1 MKTTVFRNAL
11 IPGLGR
17 RDVTVTGKKIAA
29 VTLPGQKIQEN
40 ELPAYRILDC
50 TDRIL
55 MPGLYNLH
63 THAAMNLFRSYGEDL
78 PLDRWLNEK
87 ILPAE
92 DRLTGSAVYTG
103 TMMAFAEMIRTG
115 TVSCS
120 DMYFFSEDVV
130 RAALDCG
137 IKLNIG
143 RSLVSF
149 DENADYGKDS
159 RFAEARDLFLRHN
172 GENDGQIV
180 AEMCLHAE
188 YSNVRSGVV
197 KVADMAR
204 EYGAR
209 IMLHLS
215 ETEKE
220 QNEGIARRGMTPL
233 AFFDSCGI
241 LEAPV
246 SAAHCVWVSD
256 DDIALM
262 AQKGVSAVHNP
273 CSNLKL
279 GSGVMPYGKL
289 RAAGVNVALG
299 TDGSASNNT
308 LDMFKEMY
316 LASILHKGFTRRP
329 TEYTAAEFLR
339 MATENGAKAQG
350 RENCGRIEEGCD
362 ADIVLLDAS
371 AENVMPVYDPCA
383 AAVYAA
389 KGENVVLTMVRGEI
403 LYKDG
408 EYTTIDIE
416 KLKYDMRNECENV
429 CQKIC

>member
-1 MKTTVFRNAL
+1 MNMLFQNAL

-17 RDVTVTGKKIAA
+17 KDVRVNGKKITEIAEPLSLTA
-29 VTLPGQKIQEN
+29 KRGERKI
-40 ELPAYRILDC
+40 DC
-50 TDRIL
+50 DHRL
-55 MPGLYNLH
+55 MVPGLYNLH

-92 DRLTGSAVYTG
+92 DKLTSSAVYTG
-103 TMMAFAEMIRTG
+103 TSIAFAEMIRTG

-130 RAALDCG
+130 RAALDTG
-137 IKLNIG
+137 IKMNIG

-149 DENADYGKDS
+149 DENADFSKDPRFLES
-159 RFAEARDLFLRHN
+159 RRVYEKYN
-172 GENDGQIV
+172 GAGEGQV
-180 AEMCLHAE
+180 LVEMCLHAE
-188 YSNVRSGVV
+188 YSNVEAGVRE
-197 KVADMAR
+197 VAAMAK
-204 EYGAR
+204 EYGAP

-233 AFFDSCGI
+233 AFFDKCGI
-241 LEAPV
+241 LDSRV

-256 DDIALM
+256 EDIALM
-262 AQKGVSAVHNP
+262 AKKGVTAVHNP

-316 LASILHKGFTRRP
+316 TASILHKGVTRRP
-329 TEYTAAEFLR
+329 TDYTASEFLK

-350 RENCGRIEEGCD
+350 REECGKIAVGYD
-362 ADIVLLDAS
+362 ADIVLLDTD

-389 KGENVVLTMVRGEI
+389 KGENVKMTVVAGRVLYEN
-403 LYKDG
+403 G
-408 EYTTIDIE
+408 EYKTIDIE
-416 KLKYDMRNECENV
+416 KLKADMRNECENI